1 MEIGESRDI
10 VTLDSQ
16 RLMHVAWI
24 FFYSATEWKTL
35 EVRENPLSS
44 ISDRCL
50 NRLAAFENVK
60 VGFLLVLV
68 GNNVVGIGG
77 GLRGALMTTVEEV

>member
-1 MEIGESRDI
+1 MSPESSSIRPQ
-10 VTLDSQ
+10 SEK
-16 RLMHVAWI
+16 R
-24 FFYSATEWKTL
+24 WKYAKIPSL
-35 EVRENPLSS
+35 S